1 MSLALAGIFLTAG
14 PLQSLKK
21 LFKRKNSENDFS
33 DVVDILEAVT
43 ILSFSQERGMRGC
56 REDISILCIYLFIL
70 HDLILK
76 EKYIGKKLKK
86 IDIFPNPQ

>member
-1 MSLALAGIFLTAG
+1 M
-14 PLQSLKK
+14 
-21 LFKRKNSENDFS
+21 S

-86 IDIFPNPQ
+86 IDISPNQPSIGKFLSYQHPAPEWYVC